1 MVDFNKDNGRKTAA
15 YILIGVAAYIV
26 LANTGLLDWIGI
38 GALVRWAFRTVFDLM
53 PLAILIMGVLWLA
66 RSKEGGKPLVAWF
79 ITIFGAILLVSQFDL
94 FGLSFGEMF
103 LPMWLVIIA
112 FMIMNPRKL
121 LPRRLNSQNEDIA
134 EGDDKIKLIAF
145 MGGGELEYTSRS
157 LKGGD
162 VVCVWGGYEIDFTDA
177 DMEGDSMELSL
188 FCIMGGAEI
197 TVPSNW
203 EVEKRGAICILGRFS
218 YNTKCLA
225 ERLELPRKKLIIS
238 GLALMGGAEVKN

>member
-1 MVDFNKDNGRKTAA
+1 MVDFNKDDGRKTTA

-38 GALVRWAFRTVFDLM
+38 GALVRWAFRTAFDLL
-53 PLAILIMGVLWLA
+53 PTAILIMGVLWLT
-66 RSKEGGKPLVAWF
+66 RSKDGDKPLVAWF
-79 ITIFGAILLVSQFDL
+79 ITIFGGILLVSQFNL

-134 EGDDKIKLIAF
+134 EGDGKIQLIAF
-145 MGGGELEYTSRS
+145 MGGGELKYTTRN

-162 VVCVWGGYEIDFTDA
+162 VVCFWGGYQIDFTDA
-177 DMEGDSMELSL
+177 DMEGDSMQLNL
-188 FCIMGGAEI
+188 ICIMGGAEI
-197 TVPSNW
+197 TIPSNW
-203 EVEKRGAICILGRFS
+203 EVEKRGAICIMGGFA
-218 YNTKCLA
+218 NKTKCLA
-225 ERLELPRKKLIIS
+225 EQLELPRKKLIIS
-238 GLALMGGAEVKN
+238 GLALMGGGEVKN